1 MWKDY
6 TYKNLLDGK
15 PPCFLAG
22 TLVKTENGLCEIEK
36 IEKDTKVLSYN
47 FDSKKTEYQQV
58 LQTFSNFA
66 EKYVVIHTETEVLKV
81 TGAHL
86 FYVHNENK
94 WLAASQLKV
103 DMHLVDDNQNLVAI
117 KKLEIIKAE
126 VPTYNLEVAKNHNY
140 YVGETQHILTHNDGK
155 KLKFMNT
162 EMFDFR
168 FYEFLDL
175 NDKPLYVGQTTQGY
189 DVRISQHFKDYEKFP
204 EKKPFVEFENPK
216 QIIVNGQKP
225 PYKMTPFEAAVTEM
239 HELQTRGGKRIDGK
253 GLFNKKYPVSKITF
267 DRIKKDFP
275 NFNPCRFYY

>member
-1 MWKDY
+1 
-6 TYKNLLDGK
+6 
-15 PPCFLAG
+15 
-22 TLVKTENGLCEIEK
+22 
-36 IEKDTKVLSYN
+36 
-47 FDSKKTEYQQV
+47 
-58 LQTFSNFA
+58 
-66 EKYVVIHTETEVLKV
+66 
-81 TGAHL
+81 
-86 FYVHNENK
+86 
-94 WLAASQLKV
+94 
-103 DMHLVDDNQNLVAI
+103 
-117 KKLEIIKAE
+117 
-126 VPTYNLEVAKNHNY
+126 
-140 YVGETQHILTHNDGK
+140 
-155 KLKFMNT
+155 MNT